1 MEIRWID
8 RDGAASVPADR
19 IRELVTR
26 DEGIVWAHLD
36 HDDEFGMS
44 LLIMTVA
51 PRPED
56 LREVSSRTPVPRL
69 HMYSDHH
76 FSAINGLVRGSDGLL
91 HLQPVGPI
99 RVDTGRRTITFTTAM
114 DDPEPGDI
122 DFPERRRDSENQ
134 ELTEQ
139 RTVPL
144 LVDPPTLLWSRRREP
159 KVA

>member
-1 MEIRWID
+1 MRITFGID
-8 RDGAASVPADR
+8 HSP
-19 IRELVTR
+19 ELQHAFC
-26 DEGIVWAHLD
+26 GWW
-36 HDDEFGMS
+36 
-44 LLIMTVA
+44 
-51 PRPED
+51 
-56 LREVSSRTPVPRL
+56 
-69 HMYSDHH
+69 
-76 FSAINGLVRGSDGLL
+76 RGNGLL